1 MRMRKY
7 TSFLLYT
14 LSTFALLSLLVSCSE
29 STEIVFTS
37 GPDDTGTVQRLVDEF
52 NAQYAGEFYVD
63 FQVKSRLSNEYYR
76 ALEREL
82 SSGNS
87 DIDLLSADVVWTSTF
102 AEQGWVKD
110 LSQLLFTEYQAK
122 DFVPTALNSVSY
134 RNSVWGVPWYTDL
147 GILYYRKDLLQKYGY
162 NNPPTTWTQVR
173 SISQKIQNDNF
184 IKYGYLFQGGNY
196 EGGVANACEFI
207 WNAGGQ
213 IMLSDLTMASN
224 DPHIPLLNINSDEA
238 IDGLQEAVS
247 LVSNGVAPGDVH
259 THKEEESL
267 QAFKNGD
274 ALFMRS
280 WPGVYTQ
287 ILNDGSQITEDALGV
302 AALPVSKNGTSSYS
316 CLGGWNLMLSAT
328 STAEEQEAA
337 WTFIRF
343 LTAEAQ
349 QRTLARQAGLLPA
362 LGNLYDDEGLLAA
375 VPALTLAKKVMPN
388 ARLRPVTPLY
398 MEFAPEISQAFSQV
412 IQGKLTAMDA
422 VESMENLFQ
431 ESGSPR

>member
-259 THKEEESL
+259 T
-267 QAFKNGD
+267 
-274 ALFMRS
+274 
-280 WPGVYTQ
+280 
-287 ILNDGSQITEDALGV
+287 
-302 AALPVSKNGTSSYS
+302 
-316 CLGGWNLMLSAT
+316 
-328 STAEEQEAA
+328 
-337 WTFIRF
+337 
-343 LTAEAQ
+343 
-349 QRTLARQAGLLPA
+349 
-362 LGNLYDDEGLLAA
+362 
-375 VPALTLAKKVMPN
+375 
-388 ARLRPVTPLY
+388 
-398 MEFAPEISQAFSQV
+398 
-412 IQGKLTAMDA
+412 
-422 VESMENLFQ
+422 
-431 ESGSPR
+431 